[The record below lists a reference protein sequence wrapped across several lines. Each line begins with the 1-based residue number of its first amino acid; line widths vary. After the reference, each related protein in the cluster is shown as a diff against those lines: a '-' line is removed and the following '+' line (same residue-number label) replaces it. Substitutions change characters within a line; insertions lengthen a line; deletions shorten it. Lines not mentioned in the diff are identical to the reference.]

1 MKFLLLDYQVSFFGV
16 FFSKVMSKACNA
28 IKIIEYKQL
37 ENCKM

>member
-16 FFSKVMSKACNA
+16 FFSKVMSKACNG

-37 ENCKM
+37 ENCEM